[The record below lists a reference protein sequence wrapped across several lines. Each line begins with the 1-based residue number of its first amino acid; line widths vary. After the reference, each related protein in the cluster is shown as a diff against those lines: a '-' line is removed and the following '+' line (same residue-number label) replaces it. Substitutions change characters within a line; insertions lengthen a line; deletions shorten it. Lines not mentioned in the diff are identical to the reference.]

1 MGQDQR
7 YHDLIEALT
16 DYAIILLDPQ
26 GRVQTWNA
34 GAQRIKGYTP
44 TEIIGEDF
52 SRFYPPHEVERGA
65 PQRALE
71 VAKRRGRYEEEV
83 QLVRKDGSQL
93 AADVVITPQHDDA
106 GDLVGFAVVTRDV
119 SEVRRTQDLQALVRD
134 RERIAKELHTGT
146 IRLLFGIGLHLQA
159 VAARTDCGVSSELRG
174 CIDDLDRAISELR
187 RYVFGLAPSPEPL
200 EPEDEG

>member
-7 YHDLIEALT
+7 YHDLLEAVT
-16 DYAIILLDPQ
+16 DYAIFLLNPQ

-71 VAKRRGRYEEEV
+71 IAERRGRHEEEV

-106 GDLVGFAVVTRDV
+106 GDLVGFAVVTRDA
-119 SEVRRTQDLQALVRD
+119 SEVRQALVSD
-134 RERIAKELHTGT
+134 RERIARDLHAGT

-159 VAARTDCGVSSELRG
+159 VAARTDSEVSSELQG
-174 CIDDLDRAISELR
+174 SIEDLDRAISELR
-187 RYVFGLAPSPEPL
+187 RYVFGLTPSPEPL
-200 EPEDEG
+200 EPEDEE